1 MHSRSFV
8 KMATLAALGLPC
20 PTLRAHA
27 AAPETVSFPGSGLT
41 ASVTLSGAFYRAAT
55 AGRAPVVVLLHP
67 CNGIAPFVQNWAA
80 WFVAHGYS
88 ALIVDSLAPRGVVTL
103 CGRPASPDTQER
115 GFDALGALAWLR
127 TRPDVDG
134 ERIGAIGWSDGGGAA
149 MAADAAENVAQS
161 DVAGGG
167 FRAVVG
173 FDPSCGQVHTNAI
186 AAPLLLLLGGNDES
200 QPPQFC
206 NEVVARLDP
215 GGPPAIVHIYPGEPH
230 AFDNQPAHGTDTVLG
245 KLLLLANS
253 SRATA
258 DAHKQ
263 VLTFFA
269 AQLR

>member
-8 KMATLAALGLPC
+8 AMATVAALGLAC
-20 PTLRAHA
+20 LTARADA
-27 AAPETVSFPGSGLT
+27 AAPETVSFPGSGPT
-41 ASVTLSGAFYRAAT
+41 ASVTLPGAYYRAAT
-55 AGRAPVVVLLHP
+55 AGRAPVVVLLHS
-67 CNGIAPFVQNWAA
+67 CNGISRFVQDWAA

-88 ALIVDSLAPRGVVTL
+88 ALIVDSFTPRGVVTP
-103 CGRPASPDTQER
+103 CGRPGSPDAQER

-134 ERIGAIGWSDGGGAA
+134 ERIGAIGWSQGGGAA
-149 MAADAAENVAQS
+149 MAADAAGNVAQS

-173 FDPSCGQVHTNAI
+173 FYPPCREVHTNAI

-206 NEVVARLDP
+206 NEVVARLAP
-215 GGPPAIVHIYPGEPH
+215 AGPPAVVHIYPGEPH
-230 AFDNQPAHGTDTVLG
+230 AFDEQPAPGTDTVLG
-245 KLLLLANS
+245 KLLPLAYA
-253 SRATA
+253 SRATV
-258 DAHKQ
+258 DARKQ
-263 VLTFFA
+263 VLAFFA